1 MPNMECPTF
10 NPEEELDKPID
21 APLSPENKKMP
32 EANTEKSKKSKSENP
47 YLRSI
52 RKGAEAN
59 VKTKGNI
66 IDTKA

>member
-1 MPNMECPTF
+1 
-10 NPEEELDKPID
+10 
-21 APLSPENKKMP
+21 MP